1 MIKDLNAR
9 IETKQ
14 FLEENA
20 SVSFGDLGIGRSF
33 LDMAPKN
40 KPQKKIN
47 KLDFI
52 KISYF
57 CASKDSKKEKN

>member
-9 IETKQ
+9 TKTKQ

-33 LDMAPKN
+33 LDMAPKHKPHKKN
-40 KPQKKIN
+40 K
-47 KLDFI
+47 
-52 KISYF
+52 
-57 CASKDSKKEKN
+57 